1 MKKTFSLFM
10 ILLAICLQ
18 LPAQSWETITVG
30 SGIRKTYTYIPV
42 NVEKSPALVISLHGM
57 NQDPE
62 YQQKQTQWNAMADK
76 EGFIVTYPLGN
87 NKMWDTNGTSDVKFV
102 ETVIK
107 EMINQHHVDKNR
119 IYLSGFSMGSWLGYH
134 CLETLGDKIAAF
146 GPVSGVD
153 IGKQPKAN
161 RKVPIMHIHGTGDD
175 VFKYTGDP
183 SHMAGGYP
191 SIEEY
196 VKKWA
201 AYEGC
206 DANNPQVVRPY
217 PSSRKTAN
225 ATRTIYNNVN
235 DDVEVNLISIDGKG
249 HWHSNDPNGVNS
261 TQELWNFFKRHR
273 LNQHSTPDPNFQI
286 YLCFGQSNMEGNAA
300 IEAQDKTGVNPRF
313 MAMYTLDNAN
323 AGWTKGKWHTATP
336 PQARPYTRLSVVDY
350 FGRKMVDNLS
360 DEVKVGTITVA
371 VGGASIDLFDKD
383 KYQSYL
389 NDANTADWL
398 RNYAKEYGGNPYGR
412 LIELA
417 KIAQKSGVIKGILL
431 HQGETNNCDQTWP
444 SKVKKI
450 YEDMLA
456 DLGLDAKNVPLLVGE
471 LGQKDQNAAC
481 WGHNAIIDNIT
492 ATIPTAHVVSSK
504 DCPLQSDRLHFTAEG
519 YRMFGKRY
527 ADVMLDILGVT
538 PAEKRNY
545 FIRYECTAGE
555 NLWDRQAIYTL
566 PQALE
571 KGARYSLTMKV
582 RTSADCAEL
591 GFWPIWN
598 ASDNKNQW
606 GGSDD
611 VQYLAAYPIEA
622 GGWKTL
628 TWNFTAN
635 FTLDTFQ
642 FVFGKYGGTLDID
655 DLVLVKEG
663 TSENLIANADF
674 SARHI
679 QGWSTNW
686 NGPTYSL
693 ADEAQTSTGIFTPSL
708 SVAKKNVDNAY
719 YTLQGMK
726 LLQKPTKA
734 GIYIHHGKKMRI
746 AK

>member
-1 MKKTFSLFM
+1 MLASLLM
-10 ILLAICLQ
+10 VLCLQ
-18 LPAQSWETITVG
+18 MAAQTWKDVKVG
-30 SGIRKTYTYIPV
+30 NSTRKTLTYIPK

-62 YQQKQTQWNAMADK
+62 YQQKQTQWNALADK

-87 NKMWDTNGTSDVKFV
+87 NKMWDTNGTTDVKFV

-175 VFKYTGDP
+175 VFKYAGDP

-206 DANNPQVVRPY
+206 DASNPQVVRPY
-217 PSSRKTAN
+217 PASRKTAG

-273 LNQHSTPDPNFQI
+273 LNQHP
-286 YLCFGQSNMEGNAA
+286 
-300 IEAQDKTGVNPRF
+300 
-313 MAMYTLDNAN
+313 
-323 AGWTKGKWHTATP
+323 
-336 PQARPYTRLSVVDY
+336 
-350 FGRKMVDNLS
+350 
-360 DEVKVGTITVA
+360 
-371 VGGASIDLFDKD
+371 
-383 KYQSYL
+383 
-389 NDANTADWL
+389 
-398 RNYAKEYGGNPYGR
+398 
-412 LIELA
+412 
-417 KIAQKSGVIKGILL
+417 
-431 HQGETNNCDQTWP
+431 
-444 SKVKKI
+444 
-450 YEDMLA
+450 
-456 DLGLDAKNVPLLVGE
+456 VPVE
-471 LGQKDQNAAC
+471 N
-481 WGHNAIIDNIT
+481 
-492 ATIPTAHVVSSK
+492 
-504 DCPLQSDRLHFTAEG
+504 
-519 YRMFGKRY
+519 
-527 ADVMLDILGVT
+527 
-538 PAEKRNY
+538 RNY
-545 FIRYECTAGE
+545 FIRYESTAGE
-555 NLWDRQAIYTL
+555 NLWDRQTIYTL
-566 PQALE
+566 PKALE
-571 KGARYSLTMKV
+571 KGVKYSLTMKV

-606 GGSDD
+606 GGSAD

-635 FTLDTFQ
+635 FALDTFQ

-655 DLVLVKEG
+655 DLVLVKAG

-674 SARHI
+674 SAKHF
-679 QGWSTNW
+679 QGWSTNL
-686 NGPTYSL
+686 NGLSFYL
-693 ADEAQTSTGIFTPSL
+693 ANDADITSGIEMPA
-708 SVAKKNVDNAY
+708 VAIIKKSADKAY
-719 YTLQGMK
+719 YTLQGVK
-726 LLQKPTKA
+726 VLRPTK
-734 GIYIHHGKKMRI
+734 GIYIHGGKKVVI
-746 AK
+746 K